1 MELVIT
7 ATAADKVQGFIKDHG
22 ESQDTGLRVAVLPG
36 GCSGFQYG
44 LAFDE
49 SRDGDET
56 LEMEG
61 FSILVDKWSKPYLDD
76 VTVDFVDSLTGAGFK
91 FENPNSTGSCGCGSS
106 FSV

>member
-1 MELVIT
+1 MLTLTDAATNRVKDLVNEETGTCLRIF
-7 ATAADKVQGFIKDHG
+7 VQG
-22 ESQDTGLRVAVLPG
+22 G

-49 SRDGDET
+49 PRDGDDKI
-56 LEMEG
+56 EMEG
-61 FSILVDKWSKPYLDD
+61 FTILVDKWSKPYLDD

-91 FENPNSTGSCGCGSS
+91 FENPNSTGSCGCGQS

>member
-1 MELVIT
+1 MLTLTDAAKNRVKDLVSDETGSQLRIF
-7 ATAADKVQGFIKDHG
+7 VQG
-22 ESQDTGLRVAVLPG
+22 G

-49 SRDGDET
+49 PRDGDDT
-56 LEMEG
+56 IEMEG

-91 FENPNSTGSCGCGSS
+91 FENPNATGSCGCGSS